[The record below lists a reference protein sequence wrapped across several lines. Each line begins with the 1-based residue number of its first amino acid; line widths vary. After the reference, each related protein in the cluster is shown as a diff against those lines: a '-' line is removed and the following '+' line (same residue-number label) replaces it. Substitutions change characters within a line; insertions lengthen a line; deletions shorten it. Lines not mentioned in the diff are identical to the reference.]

1 LPNRII
7 FIFIGIFFLLFS
19 PIAMGINADSL
30 FSAANRYYD
39 AKDYP
44 SARDAYQ
51 RLEQYNYISA
61 PLYFDIGNCY
71 FKEGKLGYAIL
82 YYLRA
87 QKLDPTDDDI
97 KNNLAFV
104 RQFLP
109 TNLEGVKINPVASFL
124 ETIAAPFTL
133 NGIAWISSLLFMALV
148 LFLCVIIQFQL
159 RGALIKMAG
168 YALLALLVISSSL
181 TTFKYRNGY
190 VTQKGVI
197 VAPEAH
203 VYSGPGEDN
212 DLEFV
217 AAHGLTFE
225 IEKSLDKYYLVI
237 FENKRK
243 GWINKDN
250 VEVI

>member
-1 LPNRII
+1 MLDRKLSISIAII
-7 FIFIGIFFLLFS
+7 FLLVS

-30 FSAANRYYD
+30 FSSADRYYD

-44 SARDAYQ
+44 AARDTYQ

-61 PLYFDIGNCY
+61 PLYFNIGNCY

-97 KNNLAFV
+97 KNNLTFV

-109 TNLEGVKINPVASFL
+109 TNLEGVKINPVASFF
-124 ETIAAPFTL
+124 ETITAPFTL
-133 NGIAWISSLLFMALV
+133 NGIAWIASVLFIALI
-148 LFLCVIIQFQL
+148 LFLCAFIQFQL
-159 RGALIKMAG
+159 RGASIKMAG
-168 YALLALLVISSSL
+168 YALLVLFIISSSL
-181 TTFKYRNGY
+181 TTLKYKNDY
-190 VTQKGVI
+190 VTHKGII

-203 VYSGPGEDN
+203 IYSGPGEDN

-217 AAHGLTFE
+217 ATHGLTFE